1 VEIFAHAPFI
11 STHLPPEPAPEQRCK
26 KREGGCREDVF
37 QPILTNFDRS
47 ELGMERE
54 VSSNTL
60 NWRAK
65 KAQSVFGKPLAD
77 FTGPKDVMRLIEQS
91 EDHQAKM

>member
-1 VEIFAHAPFI
+1 
-11 STHLPPEPAPEQRCK
+11 
-26 KREGGCREDVF
+26 
-37 QPILTNFDRS
+37 
-47 ELGMERE
+47 MERE

-65 KAQSVFGKPLAD
+65 KAWSVFGKPLAN